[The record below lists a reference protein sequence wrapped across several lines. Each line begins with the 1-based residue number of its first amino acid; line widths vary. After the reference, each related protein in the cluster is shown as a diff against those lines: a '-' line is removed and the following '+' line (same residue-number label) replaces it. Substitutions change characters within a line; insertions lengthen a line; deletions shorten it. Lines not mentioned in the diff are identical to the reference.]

1 MISIRVILVDDHEVV
16 RLGLLT
22 LLEDIP
28 WVRVVA
34 EAGSAQEAQRVV
46 EQHRPDVVVLDIRL
60 PDESGIEVCRSI
72 TTNWPQIQVIMLTSS
87 GDEELIFKALQAGAS
102 GYVLKK
108 VGNKALIRA
117 LEAARQGDSL
127 LDPVVTRQV
136 IARVRESERQR
147 QGQAFRDLSGREM
160 EVLALVARGKSN
172 SEIARELSLSQK
184 TVGHHV
190 STILAKLGLNNRIEA
205 ATYAVK
211 NSIDDFLP

>member
-46 EQHRPDVVVLDIRL
+46 EQYRPDVVVMDIRL

-102 GYVLKK
+102 GY
-108 VGNKALIRA
+108 
-117 LEAARQGDSL
+117 
-127 LDPVVTRQV
+127 
-136 IARVRESERQR
+136 
-147 QGQAFRDLSGREM
+147 
-160 EVLALVARGKSN
+160 
-172 SEIARELSLSQK
+172 
-184 TVGHHV
+184 
-190 STILAKLGLNNRIEA
+190 
-205 ATYAVK
+205 
-211 NSIDDFLP
+211 